1 MRTVDIFSSFAEN
14 LVQDSHIQKYGYM
27 LLTKG
32 VPGVA
37 KLNPWLVWVD
47 AALSVIEASNSYFQ
61 YCAAKE
67 VTEQLRVYNR
77 TLEQILAQQL
87 RIGELELET
96 LHRERQGR
104 LKEIE
109 RTLAACSV
117 REHLTLQQ
125 VRDQLETLK
134 RMHRLLQTEREQV
147 GSFQQLIGLQVCLD
161 TCIDATLTLILDIT
175 AA

>member
-1 MRTVDIFSSFAEN
+1 MRAVDIFSSFAEN
-14 LVQDSHIQKYGYM
+14 LVQDSHIQKYGCI

-37 KLNPWLVWVD
+37 KLNPLAVWVD

-67 VTEQLRVYNR
+67 VTEQIRIYNR
-77 TLEQILAQQL
+77 TLEEILAQQL
-87 RIGELELET
+87 HIGKLELET

-117 REHLTLQQ
+117 RESLTLQQ
-125 VRDQLETLK
+125 VRDQLDTLK
-134 RMHRLLQTEREQV
+134 RMHRQLQTVRQRF
-147 GSFQQLIGLQVCLD
+147 GSLPQLIELQVRLD
-161 TCIDATLTLILDIT
+161 TCINATLTLILDIT
-175 AA
+175 LA